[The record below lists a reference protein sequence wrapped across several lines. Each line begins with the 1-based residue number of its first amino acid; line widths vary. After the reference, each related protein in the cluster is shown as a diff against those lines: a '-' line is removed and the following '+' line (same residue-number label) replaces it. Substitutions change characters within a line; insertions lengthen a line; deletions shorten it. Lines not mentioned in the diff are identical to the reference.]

1 MIYRRRGGN
10 DLIQDHGKWRKT
22 IKSNPDVL
30 SMSFVSITSLLERG
44 PAQENL
50 DCAIEAYLTCKS
62 IFKIMPTHV
71 TRRNGSHIDTLNNSS
86 FVLSVDEGKNI
97 PLNLA

>member
-30 SMSFVSITSLLERG
+30 SMSFLSITSLLERG

-50 DCAIEAYLTCKS
+50 ECAIEAYLTCKS
-62 IFKIMPTHV
+62 ILKIMPAHV
-71 TRRNGSHIDTLNNSS
+71 TRRNGSHLDIDFYVQTLVHLHS
-86 FVLSVDEGKNI
+86 
-97 PLNLA
+97 